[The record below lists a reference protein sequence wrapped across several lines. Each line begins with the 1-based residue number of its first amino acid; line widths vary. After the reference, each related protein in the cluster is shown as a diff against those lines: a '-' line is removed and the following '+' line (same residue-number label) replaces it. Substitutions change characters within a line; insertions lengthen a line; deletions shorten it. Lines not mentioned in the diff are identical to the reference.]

1 MQDVCLRIGE
11 IPRSS
16 AKHNRSIRFA
26 ASLLPSMRSRALMR
40 LAAMVRRE
48 RTIQMPKKKKVPEAE
63 ITTNEPTAEVT
74 LLVTKDKIERIEATE
89 AGVEEPAPEAEPPK
103 KTKKGSKKKA
113 ATPTGNATL
122 ADIAAGYLAHMEEKG
137 NSAGTIASYG
147 MELKTAMAELGEEI
161 RAADL
166 TLERVGEFF
175 TCKRVTK
182 LRSGKNKSQ
191 LSIDKTRR
199 VLRLALVWA
208 LERGIIEFAP
218 LPDTKPAK

>member
-1 MQDVCLRIGE
+1 
-11 IPRSS
+11 
-16 AKHNRSIRFA
+16 
-26 ASLLPSMRSRALMR
+26 MR
-40 LAAMVRRE
+40 LAAIGRPE
-48 RTIQMPKKKKVPEAE
+48 RTNQMPRKKNVAEATPEAD
-63 ITTNEPTAEVT
+63 ITTNEPAPEAQPETAT
-74 LLVTKDKIERIEATE
+74 ATE
-89 AGVEEPAPEAEPPK
+89 DPAPEAEPPK
-103 KTKKGSKKKA
+103 KPKGRKKTKVPS
-113 ATPTGNATL
+113 GNATL

-161 RAADL
+161 RVADL
-166 TLERVGEFF
+166 TLERVGEYFAS
-175 TCKRVTK
+175 KRVTK

>member
-1 MQDVCLRIGE
+1 M
-11 IPRSS
+11 
-16 AKHNRSIRFA
+16 H
-26 ASLLPSMRSRALMR
+26 

-48 RTIQMPKKKKVPEAE
+48 RTNQMPKKKKVAEATPEAE
-63 ITTNEPTAEVT
+63 ITTNEPAAEVT
-74 LLVTKDKIERIEATE
+74 LLVSKDTIERIEPAATE
-89 AGVEEPAPEAEPPK
+89 DAAPKAK
-103 KTKKGSKKKA
+103 KPRHAKKKEA
-113 ATPTGNATL
+113 APGNATL

-137 NSAGTIASYG
+137 NSTGTIASYG

-161 RAADL
+161 RVADL
-166 TLERVGEFF
+166 TLERVGEYFAS
-175 TCKRVTK
+175 KRVTK

-218 LPDTKPAK
+218 LPETKPAK

>member
-1 MQDVCLRIGE
+1 
-11 IPRSS
+11 
-16 AKHNRSIRFA
+16 
-26 ASLLPSMRSRALMR
+26 
-40 LAAMVRRE
+40 
-48 RTIQMPKKKKVPEAE
+48 MPKKKKNVAEATPEAE
-63 ITTNEPTAEVT
+63 ITTNQPE
-74 LLVTKDKIERIEATE
+74 TE
-89 AGVEEPAPEAEPPK
+89 AQPETATATEEPAPEAEPPK
-103 KTKKGSKKKA
+103 KARGKKKA
-113 ATPTGNATL
+113 KVPSGNATL

-147 MELKTAMAELGEEI
+147 MELKTAMADLGEEI
-161 RAADL
+161 RVADL
-166 TLERVGEFF
+166 TLERVGEYFAS
-175 TCKRVTK
+175 KRVTK